1 MSNGSLDGR
10 VGFQRDS
17 VKVLK
22 RREAYRGFFR
32 LDVLRLKHRL
42 FEGGWSREVEREIF
56 VRPPAVAV
64 LPYDPE
70 RGRVVLVEQFRV
82 GALDEDHSPWL
93 MELIAG
99 IVEPDESFDE
109 VARRESREEAGLE
122 LGDLVPVHR
131 YLASPGGCSEVLQIY
146 VAKVDSRD
154 AAGVHGLRHE
164 MEDIRTHVMDF
175 DAVIR
180 GLDDGSIRNAATIIA
195 VQWLELHRKELDASW
210 LS

>member
-10 VGFQRDS
+10 VGFQRGS
-17 VKVLK
+17 VEVLK
-22 RREAYRGFFR
+22 RREAYRGFFL
-32 LDVLRLKHRL
+32 LDVLSLKHRL
-42 FEGGWSREVEREIF
+42 FEGGWSREG
-56 VRPPAVAV
+56 VRPAAVAV

-82 GALDEDHSPWL
+82 GALDEDQSPWL
-93 MELIAG
+93 MELVAG
-99 IVEPDESFDE
+99 IVEPGESFDE
-109 VARRESREEAGLE
+109 VVRRESREETGLE
-122 LGDLVPVHR
+122 PGDLVPVHR

-146 VAKVDSRD
+146 VARVDSRD
-154 AAGVHGLRHE
+154 AAGVHGLCHE
-164 MEDIRTHVMDF
+164 TEDIRTHVMDF
-175 DAVIR
+175 DAVVR

>member
-32 LDVLRLKHRL
+32 LDVLTLKHRL

-146 VAKVDSRD
+146 VARVDSRD
-154 AAGVHGLRHE
+154 AAGVHGLGHE